1 MSSDHPHDHPHSD
14 VAALATGRA
23 DGSLV
28 VATRPLEHSHGGR
41 THTHAPL
48 PDGPLSWKTL
58 VSMGVAG
65 GLVPSPSAL
74 LVLLGAT
81 TLGRAWFGVLLV
93 IAYGVGMAVTLTV
106 AGLLLLRAQA
116 VLDRR
121 GWSGGRGRRV
131 VALLPLITAGIV
143 VLIGLLLVVRGLS
156 TGRGLL

>member
-1 MSSDHPHDHPHSD
+1 LPAGSARGEGAL
-14 VAALATGRA
+14 VLAA
-23 DGSLV
+23 
-28 VATRPLEHSHGGR
+28 RPVEHSHGGR

-81 TLGRAWFGVLLV
+81 ALGRAWFGVLLV
-93 IAYGVGMAVTLTV
+93 LAYGVGMAVTLTI

-116 VLDRR
+116 LLDRR
-121 GWSGGRGRRV
+121 GWSVGRGRRL

-143 VLIGLLLVVRGLS
+143 VVIGVLLVLRGIS